1 VATDDPI
8 SGGPIQAA
16 EALGWMRRNG
26 ARLREL
32 VAEEGRDDEDA
43 ALAGDPAIRA
53 HLRFAGSALEATAAE
68 PVRGAIAGLSDDLH
82 DWFEE
87 ARPLYDEHVATGAG
101 AIALE
106 QHLQYG
112 ASPGADPSLDEALG
126 RSVRIGGW
134 IRLFLLALEGRLGP
148 AADGLGPEVL
158 AAMGERRRDLS
169 RLILQLDRAA
179 RREATRRG
187 LGDLDTQGQIG
198 EAASVQGHVRLLVE
212 EIAASLARTATVEGG
227 AP

>member
-1 VATDDPI
+1 MASDDPI
-8 SGGPIQAA
+8 TGGPIEAA

-32 VAEEGRDDEDA
+32 VAEEGRDDEGA
-43 ALAGDPAIRA
+43 AMAGDPAIRA
-53 HLRFAGSALEATAAE
+53 HLRFAASALEATAAE
-68 PVRGAIAGLSDDLH
+68 PVRSAIAGLSDDLH

-87 ARPLYDEHVATGAG
+87 ARPLYEEHVATGAG

-106 QHLQYG
+106 EHLQFG
-112 ASPGADPSLDEALG
+112 VSPGADPSLDEALW

-158 AAMGERRRDLS
+158 AAMAERRRDLS
-169 RLILQLDRAA
+169 RLILQFDRTARKEAA
-179 RREATRRG
+179 RRG
-187 LGDLDTQGQIG
+187 VGDLDTQGRIG
-198 EAASVQGHVRLLVE
+198 EAAAVQGHVRLLVE

-227 AP
+227 AQ